1 MKIRLA
7 KKIMNQRPP
16 ACGGSD
22 ARQHTMYYWHW
33 RWLEWY
39 NTTHSTISYKP
50 CGLVLD
56 HRITKA
62 KNLVERWFERKCT
75 KKAIKCTNKAI
86 TYSKKHPF
94 KPISIQCSYN
104 KLVRYFV

>member
-16 ACGGSD
+16 PCGGSD

-39 NTTHSTISYKP
+39 NTTHPTISYKP

-56 HRITKA
+56 HRITIG
-62 KNLVERWFERKCT
+62 NP
-75 KKAIKCTNKAI
+75 KKGLCPDKWLYTEFFVIK
-86 TYSKKHPF
+86 F
-94 KPISIQCSYN
+94 K
-104 KLVRYFV
+104 